1 MAQRTPPKLPATHRL
16 PMNTSTSSRKSQS
29 ATNAPNWRLHAR
41 KSRSQ
46 RRKPLFS
53 ISLQPR
59 IQWPMRSP
67 LRPPRPPPSAA
78 VPHGARHRIV
88 QRLHAEGDVLH
99 DPVEEESRRGTNV
112 AAAAALDMFAHLLQ
126 IDVIVHL
133 RGVSRH
139 IQT

>member
-29 ATNAPNWRLHAR
+29 GTNALNWPLHAR

-53 ISLQPR
+53 IRSAAARSLAAPV
-59 IQWPMRSP
+59 RSP
-67 LRPPRPPPSAA
+67 LRPPSSAA

-99 DPVEEESRRGTNV
+99 DAVEEERRRGTNV

-126 IDVIVHL
+126 VDVIVHL
-133 RGVSRH
+133 RGISRH